1 MLKYFTQTIWNLGR
15 FVAWLWLW
23 ATFLASC
30 FADGW
35 LYQQKHGLKKR
46 RQRLE
51 RPPDDI
57 NPEIWD
63 SWRAGAA
70 NEFQGVNPDSE
81 TGELMDTGKQ
91 MVKVTQPFGAT

>member
-1 MLKYFTQTIWNLGR
+1 MLKYLTQTIWHLGR

-30 FADGW
+30 FLDGW
-35 LYQQKHGLKKR
+35 SYQQKHGLKKR

-57 NPEIWD
+57 SPEIFD

-70 NEFQGVNPDSE
+70 NEFQGVTADSP
-81 TGELMDTGKQ
+81 TGELTDDARTGAQ
-91 MVKVTQPFGAT
+91 AGH